1 MSTYVFSDIYRD
13 YLVYAEK
20 RHKKQGFATFKRN
33 FELHILPYFK
43 DRDLRYLT
51 KIDIINWQT
60 NILSKNFSNSFNNS
74 LYYSFSSFIKYCVY
88 NSYLEE
94 NIVLNVENFPKK
106 IETKEGDV
114 YSIWEFRKYR
124 RYLSDFVYK
133 QYFNFMFF
141 YGTRPSEAM
150 ALKFK
155 NFDGLIV
162 NLKNNIHRRGNRDL
176 DTPKNKSSVR
186 SFKISL
192 LMWIRIYKLKK
203 IYIKLYGEFSN
214 EYFVFGGP
222 KPLSTST
229 IDRRNEEAAKM
240 ANIRKITPHQF
251 RHSCATYR
259 IHKGEPIDEVSRLL
273 GHSKVST
280 TVDIY
285 LHKEKRK
292 HNFLFPIRL
301 NF

>member
-1 MSTYVFSDIYRD
+1 MSKFLFSEVYKD
-13 YLVYAEK
+13 YLIYAEK
-20 RHKKQGFATFKRN
+20 RHKKQGFDTTTRN

-43 DRDLRYLT
+43 DRDVRKLT
-51 KIDIINWQT
+51 KMDIINWQT
-60 NILSKNFSNSFNNS
+60 EILNKDFSNSFNNS
-74 LYYSFSSFIKYCVY
+74 LYYNFSSFIKFCVY

-94 NIVLNVENFPKK
+94 NIVLKVDKFPKK
-106 IETKEGDV
+106 IEDNTSDV
-114 YSIWEFRKYR
+114 YTIWEFRKFR
-124 RYLSDFVYK
+124 RHLKDYILK

-141 YGTRPSEAM
+141 YGPRPSEAL
-150 ALKFK
+150 ALQFK
-155 NFDGLIV
+155 DFDSLIV
-162 NLKNNIHRRGNRDL
+162 HIKHNLRRRGKREL

-192 LMWIRIYKLKK
+192 LMWLRIYKLKR
-203 IYIKLYGEFSN
+203 IYTKRYGHFDN
-214 EYFVFGGP
+214 DYFVFGGQ

-229 IDRRNEEAAKM
+229 IDRKKKEACKLAHM
-240 ANIRKITPHQF
+240 REITAHQF
-251 RHSCATYR
+251 RHSCATR
-259 IHKGEPIDEVSRLL
+259 LIHKKKPIDEVSRLL

-280 TVDIY
+280 TVDVY